1 MEEIPFINIIF
12 LKGVFTMTSKGNLI
26 RVLGFVATIG
36 GVVAS
41 LLGDWVEE
49 KKIDEMIG
57 TKLDERLAKKEN
69 LMMEDGNDEDE
80 DEE

>member
-1 MEEIPFINIIF
+1 
-12 LKGVFTMTSKGNLI
+12 MTSKGNLI

-57 TKLDERLAKKEN
+57 TKLDERLAKKESP
-69 LMMEDGNDEDE
+69 MMEDGSEE

>member
-1 MEEIPFINIIF
+1 MA
-12 LKGVFTMTSKGNLI
+12 SKGNLI
-26 RVLGFVATIG
+26 RVLGVVATIG

-49 KKIDEMIG
+49 KKIDEMIS

-69 LMMEDGNDEDE
+69 PMMEDGSEE